1 MKRMVKVYEVEF
13 MSYTNC
19 LHNTVS
25 TYSTKSENEEIE
37 YLDVSSYPF
46 LVKEDDLS
54 HYSKFGGGYK
64 SITFVGNMYIESEE
78 VHS

>member
-19 LHNTVS
+19 LNDTVS
-25 TYSTKSENEEIE
+25 TYPTKSEDEDIE
-37 YLDVSSYPF
+37 YLDVSGYPF

-54 HYSKFGGGYK
+54 YYSKFGGGYK
-64 SITFVGNMYIESEE
+64 SITFVGNMYIESKE
-78 VHS
+78 V